1 MTPARKAGRCASLM
15 TASHRIRQ
23 EIAAVFASSEV
34 PIEAQARCGPFGL
47 RLGFASRELADTF
60 LPAYIQSTPETVDL
74 DLRFITGDH
83 HDLSG
88 LVPEA
93 AEKPR
98 LLIEDGIYSVWQPA
112 VIPVLFAIDLTAKR
126 GIAWLPTG
134 EAPPWI
140 RSRPAIS
147 LIHALMHETP
157 WCAVHGAA
165 VGSGA
170 GFTLLAGEGHSGKTT
185 AALACAKAGWRY
197 AGDDFVA
204 VNSQNGRIEPLFC
217 SARLRPALVETFRN
231 FIGKTSAVS
240 DFNGEP
246 RHELSLA
253 DLGDRIGGGRLRAT
267 FIPRRRGAVAP
278 VFTPARQSDA
288 FRALLPTTAYE
299 LPGWPNEIADKVA
312 RIAGLAPVFFADT
325 GTQPMEIPAAFA
337 HQLDRL

>member
-1 MTPARKAGRCASLM
+1 MSASSL
-15 TASHRIRQ
+15 IRR
-23 EIAAVFASSEV
+23 EIAAVFAKAASE
-34 PIEAQARCGPFGL
+34 PIEAQARCGPFSL
-47 RLGFASRELADTF
+47 RLGFASQDLARMF
-60 LPAYIQSTPETVDL
+60 LPAYVQRAQGAVDL
-74 DLRFITGDH
+74 DLRFITAAD
-83 HDLSG
+83 HDLSA

-112 VIPVLFAIDLTAKR
+112 VIPVLYAIDLEARR
-126 GIAWLPTG
+126 GIAWLPKG

-147 LIHALMHETP
+147 LIHAMMHDTP
-157 WCAVHGAA
+157 WCAVHAAA
-165 VGSGA
+165 VGSTA

-185 AALACAKAGWRY
+185 AALACAKAGWLY

-204 VNSQNGRIEPLFC
+204 VNSATGEIEPLFC
-217 SARLRPALVETFRN
+217 SARLRPALVDTFQG
-231 FIGKTSAVS
+231 FIGKTTPVS

-253 DLGDRIGGGRLRAT
+253 DLGERIGGGQLRAL
-267 FIPRRRGAVAP
+267 FIPRRRGAASP
-278 VFTPARQSDA
+278 EFTPAKPSDA

-325 GTQPMEIPAAFA
+325 GTTPMDIPSAFA
-337 HQLDRL
+337 RQLERL

>member
-1 MTPARKAGRCASLM
+1 MPAMKAGRCASLM
-15 TASHRIRQ
+15 KASDLIRQ
-23 EIAAVFASSEV
+23 EIAAVFARALSE
-34 PIEAQARCGPFGL
+34 PIEAHVRCGPFFL
-47 RLGFASRELADTF
+47 RLGFASQDLAGTF
-60 LPAYIQSTPETVDL
+60 LPAYIRSTPDRVDL
-74 DLRFITGDH
+74 DLRFVTADH
-83 HDLSG
+83 HDLSA

-93 AEKPR
+93 SERPR

-112 VIPVLFAIDLTAKR
+112 VIPVLFAVDLTAKR
-126 GIAWLPTG
+126 GIAWLPKG

-147 LIHALMHETP
+147 LIHAMMHDTP

-165 VGSGA
+165 VGSDA

-204 VNSQNGRIEPLFC
+204 VNSETGGIEPLFC
-217 SARLRPALVETFRN
+217 SARLRPALVETFQS
-231 FIGKTSAVS
+231 FIGETTPVS

-253 DLGDRIGGGRLRAT
+253 NLGDRIGGGRLRAT
-267 FIPRRRGAVAP
+267 FIPRRRGAVTP
-278 VFTPARQSDA
+278 EFTPARQSDA

-299 LPGWPNEIADKVA
+299 LPGWPNEIAAKVA

-325 GTQPMEIPAAFA
+325 GTVPMDIPAAFA
-337 HQLDRL
+337 RQLERL